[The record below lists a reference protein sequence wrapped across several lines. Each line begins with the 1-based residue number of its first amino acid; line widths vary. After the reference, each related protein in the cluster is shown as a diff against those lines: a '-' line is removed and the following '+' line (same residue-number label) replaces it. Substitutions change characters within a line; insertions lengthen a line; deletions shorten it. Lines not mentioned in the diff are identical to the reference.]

1 MAAGR
6 RLACWGRVYRGGRR
20 SLVIRP
26 GRLLGFRVRCVL
38 QICGMSMTFEQA
50 VETYRATMSAAGLA
64 HVNGVSAEAAVE
76 SLRDW
81 SVFADLAD
89 VREWFLRQRAE
100 NTMTVTK
107 IPVDQCR
114 GWHVEEGTGYLKHES
129 GEFFAVEAIEVSM
142 SSSREVGEGGWCQPV
157 MTQVGD
163 DGGILGLPRKRFDGV
178 PHYLVQAK
186 AEPGNY
192 GLVSLSPAVQA
203 TFSNLE
209 RARRVAPDLRRI
221 LLSAGPRPLPTR
233 GQSVVVRRTAEL
245 FNKRNLGI
253 VIELPSDEA
262 VELADRFRWLSMWQI
277 KQLFAEDAWV
287 NPHLFRLIS
296 MVGT

>member
-1 MAAGR
+1 
-6 RLACWGRVYRGGRR
+6 
-20 SLVIRP
+20 
-26 GRLLGFRVRCVL
+26 
-38 QICGMSMTFEQA
+38 MTFEQA
-50 VETYRATMSAAGLA
+50 VETYRATMSAADLA
-64 HVNGVSAEAAVE
+64 HVDGVSAEAAVE

-89 VREWFLRQRAE
+89 VRKWFLRQRAE

-114 GWHVEEGTGYLKHES
+114 GWRVEEGTGYLKHES
-129 GEFFAVEAIEVSM
+129 GEFFAVETIEVSM

-203 TFSNLE
+203 TFSNLK
-209 RARRVAPDLRRI
+209 RAHGGL
-221 LLSAGPRPLPTR
+221 LPTF
-233 GQSVVVRRTAEL
+233 AEYFYPQVPDRCRLVAKAWLSEDGGRL

-262 VELADRFRWLSMWQI
+262 VELPDRFRWLSMWQI